1 MSYRMF
7 DYLVPNVNFFGPNAI
22 SVVGERCQLL
32 GGKKALLVTDKG
44 LRAIK
49 DGAVDKTLHY
59 LREAGI
65 EVAIFDGVEPNPKD
79 TNVRDGLAVFRR
91 EQCDIIVTV
100 GGGSPHDCGKG
111 IGIAATHE
119 GDLYQYAGIET
130 LTNPLPPIVAVNTTA
145 GTASEVTRH
154 CVLTNTETKV
164 KFVIVSWRNL
174 PSVSINDPLLM
185 IGKPAAL
192 TAATGMDALT
202 HAVEAYI
209 SKDANPVTDAA
220 AMQAIRLIARNLR
233 QAVALGSNLQ
243 ARENMAYA
251 SLLAGMAFNNANLG
265 YVHAMAHQLGGLYD
279 MPHGVANAVLLPHVA
294 RYNLIANPE
303 KFADIAELMGENITG
318 LSTLDAAEKAIA
330 AITRL
335 SMDIGIPQHLRD
347 LGVKEADFPYMAEMA
362 LKDGNAFS
370 NPRKG
375 NEQHLSIA
383 AAMDAA
389 CEVAERAAHATITM
403 QARKGRASYLG
414 ERSIGHQDPGATS
427 VLFMVQMLAA
437 AAKE

>member
-1 MSYRMF
+1 MNELNLDGMALAPGVVETIVSIAANEVEGVASVGSAAAGGLRSVF
-7 DYLVPNVNFFGPNAI
+7 GAKPSTQGIDIAVDEDDKLVI
-22 SVVGERCQLL
+22 SVR
-32 GGKKALLVTDKG
+32 
-44 LRAIK
+44 
-49 DGAVDKTLHY
+49 VDVYYGYVLP
-59 LREAGI
+59 
-65 EVAIFDGVEPNPKD
+65 D
-79 TNVRDGLAVFRR
+79 LA
-91 EQCDIIVTV
+91 
-100 GGGSPHDCGKG
+100 
-111 IGIAATHE
+111 A
-119 GDLYQYAGIET
+119 
-130 LTNPLPPIVAVNTTA
+130 
-145 GTASEVTRH
+145 
-154 CVLTNTETKV
+154 
-164 KFVIVSWRNL
+164 
-174 PSVSINDPLLM
+174 
-185 IGKPAAL
+185 
-192 TAATGMDALT
+192 
-202 HAVEAYI
+202 
-209 SKDANPVTDAA
+209 
-220 AMQAIRLIARNLR
+220 NLR

-375 NEQHLSIA
+375 NEQEIA
-383 AAMDAA
+383 AIF
-389 CEVAERAAHATITM
+389 R
-403 QARKGRASYLG
+403 QA
-414 ERSIGHQDPGATS
+414 
-427 VLFMVQMLAA
+427 F
-437 AAKE
+437 